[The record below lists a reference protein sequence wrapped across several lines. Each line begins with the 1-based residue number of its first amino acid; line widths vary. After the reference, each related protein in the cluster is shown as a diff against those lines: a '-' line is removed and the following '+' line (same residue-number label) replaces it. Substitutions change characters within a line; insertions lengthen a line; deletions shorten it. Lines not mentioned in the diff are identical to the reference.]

1 MLTVSVQWMYLKGRS
16 RSKRAGWLGPS
27 RQNQVIPNDPKWWF
41 GTGPTTNPTTLN
53 ASITPSL
60 YKEGQQLSPALCSFS
75 RNLSLHTFLFSRYF
89 FTSFVLTHT
98 LSAFVHKIE
107 HTVFLILVCFS
118 GKFFST
124 SFFFRFVLHSLWSFA
139 SKVSVSLRSNNSC
152 YKEVIFHIYDFF
164 LKNFI

>member
-1 MLTVSVQWMYLKGRS
+1 MYLKGRS

-53 ASITPSL
+53 ASIAPWDDHSHLLSIKKASNSRQLFALFRETSL
-60 YKEGQQLSPALCSFS
+60 YTLL
-75 RNLSLHTFLFSRYF
+75 LFSRYF

-98 LSAFVHKIE
+98 LSAFVHKSE

-124 SFFFRFVLHSLWSFA
+124 SFFFHFVLHSVWSFA
-139 SKVSVSLRSNNSC
+139 SKVSVSLRS
-152 YKEVIFHIYDFF
+152 KQ
-164 LKNFI
+164 LLL